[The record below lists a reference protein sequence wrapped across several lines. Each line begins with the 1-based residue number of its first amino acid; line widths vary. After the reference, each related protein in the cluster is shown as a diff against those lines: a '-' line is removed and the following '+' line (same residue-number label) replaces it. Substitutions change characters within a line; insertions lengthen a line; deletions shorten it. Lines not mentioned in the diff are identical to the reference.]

1 MPPLD
6 ILSYQLKHPVIEM
19 SYIYLSN
26 WPKGPY
32 GNPQTFQAIVKVI
45 GSSSQTSAK
54 TLLLNKTHILL
65 NMKKSN

>member
-1 MPPLD
+1 MPQLD
-6 ILSYQLKHPVIEM
+6 IMNYLLKHPVIEM
-19 SYIYLSN
+19 SHIYLSH

-45 GSSSQTSAK
+45 SSSSQTSAK